1 MSAVPKNIGSL
12 AILDEEKETDFE
24 GFVGERR
31 GGAVDEGIDEDIEL
45 GTEPSVVDEFRVV
58 IAVVGGRRLGR
69 REVGEDGSEE
79 GVEREEG
86 FESVWRRLGRRHV
99 GEEDREVVDVSSR

>member
-1 MSAVPKNIGSL
+1 M
-12 AILDEEKETDFE
+12 
-24 GFVGERR
+24 
-31 GGAVDEGIDEDIEL
+31 
-45 GTEPSVVDEFRVV
+45 
-58 IAVVGGRRLGR
+58 VVGGRRLGR

-86 FESVWRRLGRRHV
+86 FESVWRRRGRRHV